1 MDITNNCY
9 RPLEEL
15 RVSDNFFKTKLEGL
29 YYFKSPKHNDE
40 RGFFSQLLIVPELEQ
55 IINKPFLPKQINLAR
70 SQTNVTRGLHAE
82 GWNKLVVVTS
92 GLAFSAIADI
102 RPNSP
107 TYKQVETFQLG
118 YDHLTEYGC
127 GLYISQGLAN
137 SVCVL
142 EGPLNYIYM
151 VDKLYSERSESDNRA
166 ISLFDQELAIQW
178 PIAKEQ
184 MIISQR
190 DTQAVTLSELN

>member
-1 MDITNNCY
+1 MDTTNNY
-9 RPLEEL
+9 YQPLKEL
-15 RVSDNFFKTKLEGL
+15 QLSDNFFKTKLEGL
-29 YYFKSPKHNDE
+29 YYFKAPKHNDE

-55 IINKPFLPKQINLAR
+55 ITGKPFLPKQINLAR
-70 SQTNVTRGLHAE
+70 SQTNVTRGFHAE
-82 GWNKLVVVTS
+82 SWNKLVVVTS

-102 RPNSP
+102 QPNSP

-118 YDHLTEYGC
+118 YDHLSEYGC

-151 VDKLYSERSESDNRA
+151 VDKLYSGRSESDDQA
-166 ISLFDQELAIQW
+166 ISLFDPELAIQW

-184 MIISQR
+184 MIISER
-190 DTQAVTLSELN
+190 DTQAVTLSDLN